1 MTCYNFINQVKKMVE
16 DFRIKNECD
25 PNVIIIKD
33 FIWEMLKE
41 TIVKQFSVVN
51 IDEGIGIEFEI
62 DITKIKICGLSLVV
76 VSEGM
81 YKFIDWDFTVGML
94 DSYYQ
99 RSDEDRRD
107 DEYAESCENKMQ
119 D

>member
-1 MTCYNFINQVKKMVE
+1 MTCYNFINKVKELIE

-33 FIWEMLKE
+33 FIWEMLKDS
-41 TIVKQFSVVN
+41 ILKQFSVVN
-51 IDEGIGIEFEI
+51 INDGIGIEI

-76 VSEGM
+76 VSKGM
-81 YKFIDWDFTVGML
+81 YKFIDWDFTVGVL

-99 RSDEDRRD
+99 RSDEDRKA
-107 DEYAESCENKMQ
+107 DEYAENCENKM
-119 D
+119 

>member
-1 MTCYNFINQVKKMVE
+1 MVE

-33 FIWEMLKE
+33 FIWEMLRDS
-41 TIVKQFSVVN
+41 ILKQFSVVN

-81 YKFIDWDFTVGML
+81 YKFIDWDFTVGVF

-99 RSDEDRRD
+99 RSDEDRKA
-107 DEYAESCENKMQ
+107 DEYAESCENKMS

>member
-1 MTCYNFINQVKKMVE
+1 MTCYNFINKVKELIE

-33 FIWEMLKE
+33 FIWEMLRDS
-41 TIVKQFSVVN
+41 ISKQFSVVN
-51 IDEGIGIEFEI
+51 IDKRIEIEFEF

-81 YKFIDWDFTVGML
+81 DKFIDWDFTVGVL

-99 RSDEDRRD
+99 RSDEDRKA

>member
-1 MTCYNFINQVKKMVE
+1 MVE

-99 RSDEDRRD
+99 RSDEDRKA
-107 DEYAESCENKMQ
+107 DEYAGSCENKMQ

>member
-1 MTCYNFINQVKKMVE
+1 MTCYNFINQVKKLVE

-51 IDEGIGIEFEI
+51 IDKEIGIEFEI
-62 DITKIKICGLSLVV
+62 GIPKIKVCGLNLIV
-76 VSEGM
+76 VSKGVYE
-81 YKFIDWDFTVGML
+81 FIDWDFTVGLL
-94 DSYYQ
+94 DSCYQ
-99 RSDEDRRD
+99 KSIGDRKG
-107 DEYAESCENKMQ
+107 DEYAEGCEKKMQ

>member
-33 FIWEMLKE
+33 FIWEILKE

-51 IDEGIGIEFEI
+51 IDKEIEIDFEI

-76 VSEGM
+76 VDEGM
-81 YKFIDWDFTVGML
+81 CKFIDWDFTVGML

-99 RSDEDRRD
+99 RSIKDRKG
-107 DEYAESCENKMQ
+107 DEYAEGCENKMQ